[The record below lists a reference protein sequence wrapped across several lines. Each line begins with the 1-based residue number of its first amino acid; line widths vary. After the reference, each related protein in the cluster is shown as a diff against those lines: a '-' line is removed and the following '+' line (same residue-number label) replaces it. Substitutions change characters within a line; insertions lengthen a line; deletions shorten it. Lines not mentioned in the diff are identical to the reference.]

1 MKFLEKRTVKE
12 TGTLFI
18 SNWWNRGV
26 IFVCSSLTS
35 AQTFCPSEKEQRGR
49 GVVSP
54 YQEVPFSLRSAND
67 SNFVAL

>member
-26 IFVCSSLTS
+26 IFVCRSLTS
-35 AQTFCPSEKEQRGR
+35 AQTFHLSEKVQGGR
-49 GVVSP
+49 GVASP
-54 YQEVPFSLRSAND
+54 YQEVPFSLRNAND
-67 SNFVAL
+67 RNSVA